1 MQIVFAFLLS
11 SIFHSNQTAMVFALL
26 WVFATGLIANSLFR
40 LELDRNL
47 WYVHI
52 IELIPAFGAYR
63 YACGIKEHMYR
74 QNFIR
79 ILLEYCW
86 SALWDVSRILLLFH
100 CTYNNSPRCDMLHVV
115 HIRVLSSLRPR
126 LCVKSSMA
134 AMFLWHE
141 LLQHTCCNH

>member
-1 MQIVFAFLLS
+1 
-11 SIFHSNQTAMVFALL
+11 MVFALL

-63 YACGIKEHMYR
+63 YACGIKKTYVSTEHY
-74 QNFIR
+74 QNIVG
-79 ILLEYCW
+79 ILLECF
-86 SALWDVSRILLLFH
+86 WDVSRILLLFH

-115 HIRVLSSLRPR
+115 HIRVLGSLRPR
-126 LCVKSSMA
+126 LCMKSSMD

-141 LLQHTCCNH
+141 LLQHICCNH